1 MAGPEADRISE
12 ILLTFGWA
20 CYFASRGI
28 DVRAW
33 DPDSGAA
40 DLFLRTVDQAWPAM
54 EAMGLAP
61 GASPDRVVF
70 LNSAAEAVEGAS
82 LVQESAPE
90 RLELKQDLLADLDG
104 WSHPGAILASSTSG
118 YRVSELAAAF
128 DEASELE
135 GLRPLL
141 RGRLLTAVRREAQQ
155 LVAEVPAQPGQGRRQ
170 RRLAEPQLLCRPRDA
185 PLVELVAGPGTSRA
199 VMDRAADFYAMVGKT
214 VLRLEREVD
223 GFVADRLQ
231 EAMWWEALHMLANGE
246 ATVEQ
251 LDLSITAG
259 PGLRWALMGP
269 MLTFHL
275 AGGEGG
281 MAHMLDH
288 FGPSLSAPWTR
299 LKAPELTP
307 DLRAAAVAGCEE
319 EAAGRSVGDLVRERD
334 RGLVA
339 ILRALQEIKAVT
351 PGEG

>member
-1 MAGPEADRISE
+1 MGVIGC
-12 ILLTFGWA
+12 GWA

-28 DVRAW
+28 DVRVW
-33 DPDSGAA
+33 DPDSGAEG
-40 DLFLRTVDQAWPAM
+40 LFLRTVDEAWPAM

-70 LNSAAEAVEGAS
+70 LDRAVEAVEGAS

-90 RLELKQDLLADLDG
+90 RLELKQDLLADLDR

-118 YRVSELAAAF
+118 YRVSELAARCTSAPERVVVAHPF
-128 DEASELE
+128 N
-135 GLRPLL
+135 PVYLL
-141 RGRLLTAVRREAQQ
+141 
-155 LVAEVPAQPGQGRRQ
+155 
-170 RRLAEPQLLCRPRDA
+170 

-199 VMDRAADFYAMVGKT
+199 VMDRAADFYANLGKT

-231 EAMWWEALHMLANGE
+231 EAMWREALHMLANGE

-299 LKAPELTP
+299 LEAPELTP

-319 EAAGRSVGDLVRERD
+319 EAAGRTVGDLVRERD

-339 ILRALQEIKAVT
+339 ILQALQEIKGGT